1 MYCSPKENDFS
12 VLIDS
17 GDIFKINSLYFSP
30 IISRNESEV
39 NHPMENKLTQAQKDD
54 LKAMMSLPESDRH
67 TMTVLAAGMMLAS
80 NAASGKEQPKEA
92 QSH

>member
-1 MYCSPKENDFS
+1 M
-12 VLIDS
+12 V
-17 GDIFKINSLYFSP
+17 
-30 IISRNESEV
+30 
-39 NHPMENKLTQAQKDD
+39 ENKLTQAQKDD

-80 NAASGKEQPKEA
+80 NAASGKEQPKKV